1 MSAEQIHLNV
11 FTRKGTIMLFVS
23 AGGLTVVTCVLQ
35 LEDKK
40 KLYCPVCH
48 GTEKG

>member
-1 MSAEQIHLNV
+1 MSAEHIHLNV
-11 FTRKGTIMLFVS
+11 FKRKGTIMLFVT
-23 AGGLTVVTCVLQ
+23 AGGLTIVTCVLQ
-35 LEDKK
+35 PKVKK